1 MNSKTEK
8 KRGTALKN
16 SCFSIIAVL
25 LVLSIME
32 FFFRVCLKPSDT
44 CYGTL
49 FNISLPPFR
58 IAPSDNFTPAEPE
71 ARRKELQK
79 HLLKYSAAEP
89 AGEGEASTDDLFG
102 VFLED
107 EFTGYEYLESCSTP
121 RKWWHINN
129 LGARAWNDTTKK
141 ISPGK
146 KRILAF
152 GDSFTAC
159 SHIQQSE
166 TWPVIM
172 EEKNSS
178 LEVLNFG
185 VDGYSMGQSLLRYRK
200 KRDLI
205 DYDQV
210 ILVFVPFCDLTRDI
224 NTYRRLM
231 GWESWMILPR
241 FTVERDRLELV
252 RGPYRTSRSFCQ
264 DNRGKL
270 SARAVDHLRKYDALY
285 YPTKYENGRSGGDL
299 ILMKLFLCMYNN
311 GRDSSLHNHLYDP
324 DREALSV
331 SRKIFVSMQK
341 EVESRG
347 GKFRLFV
354 LPCQDELHSYG
365 KSTSFKKKW
374 DRMVNSIVT
383 EGVCCTDLTGDLVNM
398 DENQFDR
405 AGDRFHNGKKSNT
418 IIADLIIKSISG
430 DIVTNSNHLVED
442 ERRDLSNCRDVQSS
456 IEN

>member
-1 MNSKTEK
+1 MNNTPEK
-8 KRGTALKN
+8 KRGTTLKN
-16 SCFSIIAVL
+16 ACFSIIAVL
-25 LVLSIME
+25 LVLSAME
-32 FFFRVCLKPSDT
+32 LFFRVCLKPSDT

-49 FNISLPPFR
+49 FNIHLPPFR
-58 IAPSDNFTPAEPE
+58 IAPADDFIPDLPE
-71 ARRKELQK
+71 VRRKELLE
-79 HLLKYSAAEP
+79 HLSKSSGTEL
-89 AGEGEASTDDLFG
+89 AGKGEVSSEDLFG

-107 EFTGYEYLESCSTP
+107 EFTGYEYLENCSTP
-121 RKWWHINN
+121 HKCWHINN

-146 KRILAF
+146 KRVLAF

-159 SHIQQSE
+159 SHIQQGE

-241 FTVERDRLELV
+241 FTVEHDRLELV
-252 RGPYRTSRSFCQ
+252 RGPYRTSRDFCQ
-264 DNRGKL
+264 DNRRTL
-270 SARAVDHLRKYDALY
+270 SARAVEHLRKYDSLY
-285 YPTKYENGRSGGDL
+285 YPTKYENSRSGGDL

-311 GRDSSLHNHLYDP
+311 GRDSRLNNHLYHP
-324 DREALSV
+324 DSEALSV
-331 SRKIFVSMQK
+331 SRKIFLSMK
-341 EVESRG
+341 TEVESRG
-347 GKFRLFV
+347 KKFRLFV
-354 LPCQDELHSYG
+354 LPRQDELRLYK
-365 KSTSFKKKW
+365 KSSSFKKEW
-374 DRMVNSIVT
+374 DRMVHSIVSD
-383 EGVCCTDLTGDLVNM
+383 GIPCTDLTADLINM
-398 DENQFDR
+398 EEIQLDK
-405 AGDRFHNGKKSNT
+405 AGDGFHNGKKSNT
-418 IIADLIIKSISG
+418 IIAELIIKSITG
-430 DIVTNSNHLVED
+430 DILKEHN
-442 ERRDLSNCRDVQSS
+442 
-456 IEN
+456 